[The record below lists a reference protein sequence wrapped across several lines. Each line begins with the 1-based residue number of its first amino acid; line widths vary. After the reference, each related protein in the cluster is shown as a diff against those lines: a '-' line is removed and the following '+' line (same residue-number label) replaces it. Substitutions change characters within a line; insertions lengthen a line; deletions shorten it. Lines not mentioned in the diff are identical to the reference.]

1 MLGHELRNPLAPMTN
16 AIAVM
21 ERAATD
27 SDIFDAARSV
37 LDRQLKQ
44 MKRLVDDLLDVGRI
58 TAGKIRLEKK
68 PVLVRDALAQ
78 AVEAVAPT
86 VQEKDHSLTVDAGG
100 QDLWVVGDRAR
111 LAQVITNLLGNAAK
125 YTPPRGQ
132 LHVSLVADRNVIEI
146 RVKDNGPGIPESLRA
161 NIFNLFVQGE
171 QDVARSQG
179 GLGLGLALVEQLVT
193 LHGGDVAAYSNPEV
207 RAGSEFVVRLPR
219 IAAPPSNK
227 RRAENQRKRILVVDD
242 NHDSADTLGMLVR
255 SLGYEAE
262 VVYDGDTALAA
273 VIANVPDVVL
283 LDLGLPTMDGYEVA
297 RRIEAEVVDPPELV
311 AISGYGQDSDR
322 EATFRAGF
330 HAHLSKPVSV
340 DDLAGVLK
348 RLFS

>member
-1 MLGHELRNPLAPMTN
+1 
-16 AIAVM
+16 
-21 ERAATD
+21 
-27 SDIFDAARSV
+27 
-37 LDRQLKQ
+37 
-44 MKRLVDDLLDVGRI
+44 
-58 TAGKIRLEKK
+58 
-68 PVLVRDALAQ
+68 
-78 AVEAVAPT
+78 
-86 VQEKDHSLTVDAGG
+86 
-100 QDLWVVGDRAR
+100 VV
-111 LAQVITNLLGNAAK
+111 
-125 YTPPRGQ
+125 
-132 LHVSLVADRNVIEI
+132 EI

-207 RAGSEFVVRLPR
+207 RPGSEFVVRLPR
-219 IAAPPSNK
+219 IGEPPSMK
-227 RRAENQRKRILVVDD
+227 RRAENERKRILVVDD

-283 LDLGLPTMDGYEVA
+283 LDLGLPTINGYEVA
-297 RRIEAEVVDPPELV
+297 KRIEAEVVDPPELV